1 MIKTILT
8 IIFLVSI
15 IFDCA
20 MVTPIGAGWIFK
32 NLDEGKP
39 VYGIIIMFIIT
50 PIIMVIGTF
59 LGLIK

>member
-8 IIFLVSI
+8 FIFFAGI
-15 IFDCA
+15 IFDCI

-39 VYGIIIMFIIT
+39 VYGIIITFIIT
-50 PIIMVIGTF
+50 PIIMIIGTF